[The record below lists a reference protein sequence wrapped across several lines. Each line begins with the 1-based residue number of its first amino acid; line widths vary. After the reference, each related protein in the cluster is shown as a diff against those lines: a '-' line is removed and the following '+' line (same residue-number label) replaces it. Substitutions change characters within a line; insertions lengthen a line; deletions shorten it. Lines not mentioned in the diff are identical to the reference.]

1 LTRQKTEAYGGI
13 LEPQRTSKSRPWAV
27 AAVSAL
33 FLIPLGIFGGPALGK
48 TVASVAQYGHS
59 GSSQYQYKVVVCHRT
74 HSKKHPWV
82 QIKVGAPAVKA
93 HLRHHDMLGP
103 CPTAPATSP
112 STGSSSSDH
121 GKSNDSHGK
130 SDDSHG
136 NGNGNGNGNGKG
148 HNK

>member
-1 LTRQKTEAYGGI
+1 VK
-13 LEPQRTSKSRPWAV
+13 PQRNSNVRPWAV
-27 AAVSAL
+27 AAVSAV
-33 FLIPLGIFGGPALGK
+33 FLVPLGIFGGPALGK
-48 TVASVAQYGHS
+48 TVASVAQYEYS

-93 HLRHHDMLGP
+93 HLRHGDKLGP
-103 CPTAPATSP
+103 CPAPPAAP
-112 STGSSSSDH
+112 SSNGSSSAPKSGDH

-136 NGNGNGNGNGKG
+136 NGNGKG

>member
-1 LTRQKTEAYGGI
+1 MERQRFNRRIWT
-13 LEPQRTSKSRPWAV
+13 
-27 AAVSAL
+27 AAVVSAA
-33 FLIPLGIFGGPALGK
+33 FFVPLCIFGAPALARSA
-48 TVASVAQYGHS
+48 ASASQYEYG
-59 GSSQYQYKVVVCHRT
+59 GSSQYQYKVVLCHRT

-136 NGNGNGNGNGKG
+136 KSDDSHGNGNGNGKG
-148 HNK
+148 HDK